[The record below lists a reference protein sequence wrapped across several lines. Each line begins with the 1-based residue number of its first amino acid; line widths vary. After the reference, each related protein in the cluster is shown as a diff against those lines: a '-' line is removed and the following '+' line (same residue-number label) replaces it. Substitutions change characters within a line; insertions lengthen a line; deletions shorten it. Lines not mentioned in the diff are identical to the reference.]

1 MASAAHYSLG
11 MPAVLAVS
19 ATIFTVMRAQPLEF
33 QRRAFL
39 RSLAAGA
46 AALALPRAAF
56 GQASLTTTKLT
67 DSVTLISGAG
77 NNIVALAGTDGSL
90 LVDCGEAAH
99 AQDVLKMTGRVSKVI
114 NTHWHPES
122 TGANDAMAKAGAK
135 LVSHV
140 NTQLWMTQEII
151 HDWEKKIF
159 PPRAK
164 EAWPTETFYTTGKT
178 TSGAEPIEYGLM
190 PMAHT
195 DGDIY
200 VHFPLSNVLVVG
212 DVVQPGRLP
221 ILDFPTGG
229 WIGGMQEAHRT
240 VLRLAN
246 DTTKIV
252 SAVGPV
258 MTKAQVQASLD
269 LLTKVRDQLVKLM
282 KQGKGPQ
289 DMIDAKGVQEFQ
301 NQLAGDPDAFIFT
314 AYRGLWA
321 HVRELGGIV

>member
-1 MASAAHYSLG
+1 MDLQRREFLGSLLAGASALS
-11 MPAVLAVS
+11 
-19 ATIFTVMRAQPLEF
+19 
-33 QRRAFL
+33 
-39 RSLAAGA
+39 
-46 AALALPRAAF
+46 LPRFAL

-67 DSVTLISGAG
+67 DTLTLISGAG
-77 NNIVALAGTDGSL
+77 NNIITLAGSGGSL
-90 LVDCGEAAH
+90 LVDCGDAAH
-99 AQDVLKMTGRVSKVI
+99 AQDVLKLTGRVNTVI

-151 HDWEKKIF
+151 HDWEKKVF

-164 EAWPTETFYTTGKT
+164 EALPTDTFYTTGKL
-178 TSGAEPIEYGLM
+178 TSGAEPVEYGLM
-190 PMAHT
+190 QMAHT

-200 VHFPLSNVLVVG
+200 VHFPLSNILAVG
-212 DVVQPGRLP
+212 DAVQPGRLP

-252 SAVGPV
+252 PATGKV
-258 MTKAQVQASLD
+258 MTKAEVQASLD
-269 LLTKVRDQLVKLM
+269 ILTKVREQLVKLM
-282 KQGKGPQ
+282 KQGKGAK
-289 DMIDAKGVQEFQ
+289 DMIDAKAVQEFQ
-301 NQLAGDPDAFIFT
+301 GQLAGDPDAFIFT